1 MLPMTIND
9 IETPA
14 LLIDLDALER
24 NIQCMAGYMKGR
36 GAVLRPHFKT
46 HKCPAISHRQLD
58 AGAAG
63 VTCAKLGEAE
73 VLAAA
78 GVKDILIA
86 NQIADPMKI
95 YRLAGLARNGARITV
110 LADNPENIAALS
122 RAAFEFK
129 TAVHVL
135 VELDVGMKRCGVQ
148 TKEDAYALAG
158 RINAS
163 EGLVFEGLQA
173 YEGHLSH
180 VADRATRYE
189 GVKKMVDMVS
199 QVKSYL
205 EKRGIAVRQV
215 SGGSTGTYDMT
226 GDNTLWTEIQ
236 AGSYVFMDKA
246 YKELELEFENAL
258 TLLTT
263 AIHKRH
269 GIAVT
274 DAGLKVCPT
283 DQGLPSVMGK
293 AGLKVSLHEEHGI
306 ISDEK
311 DELNYLEKVRY
322 IPGHCCT
329 MVNAHD
335 RYYGVRGERVEAV
348 WPILGRGGR

>member
-1 MLPMTIND
+1 MLPMTINE

-24 NIQCMAGYMKGR
+24 NIQRMAGCMKGR

-46 HKCPAISHRQLD
+46 HKCPTISHRQLD

-63 VTCAKLGEAE
+63 ITCAKLGEAE

-110 LADNPENIAALS
+110 LADNLENIAVLS
-122 RAAFEFK
+122 RAALEFK

-135 VELDVGMKRCGVQ
+135 VELDAGMKRCGVQ
-148 TKEDAYALAG
+148 TKEDAYALAD
-158 RINAS
+158 RVNAS

-180 VADRATRYE
+180 VADRLARYD
-189 GVKKMVDMVS
+189 GVKKMADMVL

-205 EKRGIAVRQV
+205 EARGIAVRQV

-226 GDNTLWTEIQ
+226 GDHTLWTEIQ
-236 AGSYVFMDKA
+236 AGSYVFMDRA
-246 YKELELEFENAL
+246 YEELELKFETAL
-258 TLLTT
+258 TLLVTV
-263 AIHKRH
+263 IHKRH
-269 GIAVT
+269 GMAVT
-274 DAGLKVCPT
+274 DAGLKVCPS
-283 DQGLPSVMGK
+283 DQGLPAVMGRV
-293 AGLKVSLHEEHGI
+293 GLKVALHEEHGI

-311 DELNYLEKVRY
+311 DELGYLEKVRY

-335 RYYGVRGERVEAV
+335 RYYGIRGERVEVV
-348 WPILGRGGR
+348 WPILGRGGW

>member
-1 MLPMTIND
+1 MTID
-9 IETPA
+9 ELETPA
-14 LLIDLDALER
+14 LLIDLDAMEQ
-24 NIQCMAGYMKGR
+24 NIKVMADYMKSKR
-36 GAVLRPHFKT
+36 AVLRPHFKT
-46 HKCPAISHRQLD
+46 HKCPAISHKQLD
-58 AGAAG
+58 AGATG
-63 VTCAKLGEAE
+63 ITCAKLGEAE

-86 NQIADPMKI
+86 NQIVDPMKI

-110 LADNPENIAALS
+110 LADSPENIAALS
-122 RAAFEFK
+122 NAAAEFQ

-135 VELDVGMKRCGVQ
+135 VELDVGMKRCGVE
-148 TKEDAYALAG
+148 TKEAAYELACKV
-158 RINAS
+158 NAA

-180 VADRATRYE
+180 VADRAVRRD
-189 GVKKMVDMVS
+189 GVKKMEDMVS
-199 QVKSYL
+199 QVKSYM
-205 EKRGIAVRQV
+205 ENRGIKVRQV

-236 AGSYVFMDKA
+236 AGSYVFMDRT
-246 YKELELEFENAL
+246 YRELGLEFQTAL

-263 AIHKRH
+263 VIHKGH

-283 DQGLPSVMGK
+283 DQGPPHMMGK

-306 ISDEK
+306 ISDGN
-311 DELNYLEKVRY
+311 DELTYLEKVRY

-329 MVNAHD
+329 MVNVHD
-335 RYYGVRGERVEAV
+335 RYYGIRGGRVETV
-348 WPILGRGGR
+348 WPILGRGGW